1 MDLTNELAARALSIL
16 ARKPKFNPSCKKAN
30 KVVIP
35 SRLNNKQKPK
45 AYPHHKRAIE
55 QYAPQSWMRKP
66 RKEQLRYNQ
75 YENLYN
81 HLSH

>member
-16 ARKPKFNPSCKKAN
+16 ARKPTKFNPSCKKAN
-30 KVVIP
+30 KAVIP

-45 AYPHHKRAIE
+45 AFPHHKRAIE

-66 RKEQLRYNQ
+66 KKEQLRYN
-75 YENLYN
+75 
-81 HLSH
+81 